1 MALQMRYFKGQL
13 GFQQQGGSR
22 LTEQASIANQ
32 TNLARWR
39 PSFWPGGTIC
49 CVQLVALRMTLK
61 HLLLVD
67 SGDRDPRPDFF
78 FSLLFSLAHLRTSV
92 SGSKE
97 R

>member
-39 PSFWPGGTIC
+39 PSFW
-49 CVQLVALRMTLK
+49 
-61 HLLLVD
+61 HYLLCSAGATSDDIKTSLACVD